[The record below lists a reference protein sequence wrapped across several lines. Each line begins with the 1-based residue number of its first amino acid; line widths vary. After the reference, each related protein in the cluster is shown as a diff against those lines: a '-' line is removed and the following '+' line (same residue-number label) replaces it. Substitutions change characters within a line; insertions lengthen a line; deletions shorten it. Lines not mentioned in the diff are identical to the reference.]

1 VDFVDSSPG
10 RRSGQLAVDNDE
22 TVIHRAALC
31 PQTPQTSIGYD
42 KEFKVKTDRPD
53 FSPIEID

>member
-1 VDFVDSSPG
+1 
-10 RRSGQLAVDNDE
+10 VDNDE
-22 TVIHRAALC
+22 AVIHRAALC

-53 FSPIEID
+53 LSPIEID